1 MARGLGRGL
10 EELFGVEEESV
21 QEVEIKQIRPN
32 PYQPRKKLRSRC
44 NRGVKGFYI
53 AIWRTSANYC

>member
-32 PYQPRKKLRSRC
+32 PYQPRKK
-44 NRGVKGFYI
+44 
-53 AIWRTSANYC
+53 TSKQMQ